1 VNSLSNKYNLQIYI
15 HTWTTYAS
23 KLSWRKIEEDN
34 NIVDEN
40 VITSYF
46 TGLTDKIV
54 SIDIDDDSKI
64 QLVGDTEGNVFSTQ
78 LPKAA
83 WKRMWY
89 GIYKTALK
97 INNGTST
104 SKPFVINTRFDL
116 FNNSNSIIDN
126 DLLFNLIDENINTKL
141 TKNVFLYDSTSLIG
155 IDNFYGGTPQ
165 TMLMLSENFHNN
177 LDQINKAYSEIFF
190 QEVTV
195 YYEDNRLLGNNN
207 YGPETEPRSGIV
219 SGRFS
224 VESSQRKLS
233 EENENIELYYK
244 SSAINNNK
252 DVETIRAESNKS
264 KQDKIS
270 YKTDIK
276 LNINYVDASA
286 LHRPNP
292 TIMNK
297 FYLRPLNNKPQPLM
311 TPSHTTTSWGSYGK
325 KN

>member
-1 VNSLSNKYNLQIYI
+1 MGDIILLLRGHIRNSFKDKKLYNFVNSLSNKYNLQIYI

-97 INNGTST
+97 INSGTSINKT
-104 SKPFVINTRFDL
+104 PFVINTRFDL
-116 FNNSNSIIDN
+116 FNNSNSIIGN
-126 DLLFNLIDENINTKL
+126 DLLFNFIDENINTTL

-155 IDNFYGGTPQ
+155 TDNFYGGTPQ

-195 YYEDNRLLGNNN
+195 YYEDNRLFGSDT
-207 YGPETEPRSGIV
+207 YG
-219 SGRFS
+219 
-224 VESSQRKLS
+224 
-233 EENENIELYYK
+233 ENIEFYYK
-244 SSAINNNK
+244 SSAIDNNK
-252 DVETIRAESNKS
+252 DAETIRAESNKS

-276 LNINYVDASA
+276 LNINYIDASA